1 MNNTGI
7 TGEKTE
13 KFHQTRYS
21 DGKQA
26 NGSCLTSLGSREMQ
40 IKTTMMYHYT
50 AIKISKIKKTVKHQ
64 MLSRLWRNW
73 IPHTVGIYIKWY
85 RHPEYSLA
93 EFLKSKHAATIGPA
107 TVLLGIYLREMKN
120 SVHRKTCT

>member
-40 IKTTMMYHYT
+40 IKTTMRMYFIPT
-50 AIKISKIKKTVKHQ
+50 RMAIIKKTEK
-64 MLSRLWRNW
+64 
-73 IPHTVGIYIKWY
+73 
-85 RHPEYSLA
+85 
-93 EFLKSKHAATIGPA
+93 
-107 TVLLGIYLREMKN
+107 
-120 SVHRKTCT
+120 